1 MHASDEDTGKDKE
14 IMLSMIIDECKVDD
28 QLWMETGI
36 DADDLKRA
44 IERLNLATDPEFR
57 DIAQSY

>member
-1 MHASDEDTGKDKE
+1 MHASDEDTGKE
-14 IMLSMIIDECKVDD
+14 IMLSMIIDECKGED
-28 QLWMETGI
+28 QLWLETGI
-36 DADDLKRA
+36 DGDDLKRA